1 MKEKLRRRTRQGKDI
16 LDYPTRPEHLQLGPI
31 GLEEHVERLKFQD
44 TVGVMIERTTILH
57 ADRSHHGRKVQVNVE
72 QPRLNAYRWS
82 YRSFTNDA
90 YAWKKR
96 SMERPGSSGKWQ
108 TSRYC

>member
-1 MKEKLRRRTRQGKDI
+1 MKEKLRRRTRQEDI
-16 LDYPTRPEHLQLGPI
+16 LEYPTRPEHLQLGPI

-57 ADRSHHGRKVQVNVE
+57 ADRSHHGSKVQVNVE

-90 YAWKKR
+90 YTWKKT
-96 SMERPGSSGKWQ
+96 SMERPGSGGKWQ

>member
-1 MKEKLRRRTRQGKDI
+1 MTRRTRQEDI
-16 LDYPTRPEHLQLGPI
+16 LEYPTRPEHLQLGPI

-57 ADRSHHGRKVQVNVE
+57 ADRSHHGSKVQVNVE

-82 YRSFTNDA
+82 YRSFTHDA

-96 SMERPGSSGKWQ
+96 SMERPDSSGKWQ